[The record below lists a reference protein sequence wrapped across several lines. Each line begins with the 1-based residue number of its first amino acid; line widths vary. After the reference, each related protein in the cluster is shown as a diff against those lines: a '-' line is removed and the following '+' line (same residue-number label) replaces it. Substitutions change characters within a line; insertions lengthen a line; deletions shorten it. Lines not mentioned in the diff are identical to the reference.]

1 MLLGDHVDL
10 AVDGGVALA
19 FTARTF
25 TGFAGDDI
33 AFDVGQG
40 MAFALALAPAFTFAL
55 TARAFTGF
63 AGDDIAFDIGQ
74 GMA

>member
-1 MLLGDHVDL
+1 MLLDDHVDL
-10 AVDGGVALA
+10 AVDGGVTFA

-40 MAFALALAPAFTFAL
+40 MGFALALARPLPSPSPRAPSRAWPCNQGKSTF
-55 TARAFTGF
+55 GHH
-63 AGDDIAFDIGQ
+63 
-74 GMA
+74 